1 MSRRTSSPVKSS
13 PGKKRQSQAQNV
25 AMPTSADYESMLND
39 QQHQMSMQVSEKEIE
54 IDRLKTT
61 VVSLNSKCVIVDDHI
76 TDVQNNRENFQES
89 EVARV
94 KLQEHIVISSQKIIT
109 DNSSHTDY
117 QQELIVEIASLK
129 KQLEDER

>member
-1 MSRRTSSPVKSS
+1 
-13 PGKKRQSQAQNV
+13 
-25 AMPTSADYESMLND
+25 MPTSADYESMLND

-117 QQELIVEIASLK
+117 QQELINEIASLK